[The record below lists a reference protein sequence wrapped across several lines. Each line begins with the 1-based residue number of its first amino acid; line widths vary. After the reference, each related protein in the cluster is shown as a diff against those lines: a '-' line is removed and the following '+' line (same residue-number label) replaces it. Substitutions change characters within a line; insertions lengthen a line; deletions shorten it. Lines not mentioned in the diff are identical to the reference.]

1 MEPTTIDLAALYRQI
16 VADLRAAEADLRASE
31 LRAAE
36 LRGQKALIELLMAQ
50 AQRPQAI
57 RDERDMLMSR
67 LGEAH
72 QTLDVMEGNGD
83 GTTA

>member
-1 MEPTTIDLAALYRQI
+1 MEATTIDLAALYRQI
-16 VADLRAAEADLRASE
+16 VSDLRAADADLRASE

-50 AQRPQAI
+50 AQRPHTI

-72 QTLDVMEGNGD
+72 QTLDTYEEQGNGS
-83 GTTA
+83 TA

>member
-83 GTTA
+83 GSTA